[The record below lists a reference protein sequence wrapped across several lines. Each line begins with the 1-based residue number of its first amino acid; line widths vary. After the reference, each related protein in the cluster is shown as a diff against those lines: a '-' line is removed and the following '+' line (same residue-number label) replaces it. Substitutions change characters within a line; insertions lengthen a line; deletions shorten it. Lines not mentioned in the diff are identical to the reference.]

1 MNLDFMQNVFIYSTL
16 LIKCA
21 LFLAPFSPSFLSLF
35 FPFLLLLHF
44 FFSSLFSLFLLLFFF
59 SIIFAQFASKPN
71 SSSSLFHTHP
81 PTASPAARLLPEL
94 HVSPATMPHSDTF
107 TRIPLSLVPDFQLF
121 STTSIFCFSASPV
134 YVSLKMSFRFILFIS
149 ANSKLIHVLIT

>member
-1 MNLDFMQNVFIYSTL
+1 M
-16 LIKCA
+16 
-21 LFLAPFSPSFLSLF
+21 PF
-35 FPFLLLLHF
+35 FLLLSPPPSSLCSSHF
-44 FFSSLFSLFLLLFFF
+44 FFSSTFSFPPSSHYSSSYSSFLLFLLR
-59 SIIFAQFASKPN
+59 QFASKPN